1 MAADEVSRNDKNAR
15 ALASAWIDSW
25 NRHDLGS
32 IMAHY
37 SDDVVFEANTV
48 VARWNRP
55 DGLLKGA
62 AELRE
67 HFRRGLEL
75 APSLRFE
82 LETVF
87 TAPSGYAALYR
98 RDNGN
103 RVLDVVELDDRNKAI
118 RVKAFYLEAQA

>member
-1 MAADEVSRNDKNAR
+1 VSAAICDAGGLVRG
-15 ALASAWIDSW
+15 WIESW
-25 NRHDLGS
+25 NAHDLDG

-37 SDDVVFEANTV
+37 ADDVVFEASTV
-48 VARWNRP
+48 VSRWNRP
-55 DGLLKGA
+55 DGCLHGA

-75 APSLRFE
+75 APSLHFE
-82 LETVF
+82 LEEVL

-103 RVLDVVELDDRNKAI
+103 RVLDVVELNGQAKAI
-118 RVKAFYLEAQA
+118 AVKAFYLEAQR

>member
-1 MAADEVSRNDKNAR
+1 VSKDGKDAM
-15 ALASAWIDSW
+15 ALASAWIESW
-25 NRHDLGS
+25 NRHDLDG

-37 SDDVVFEANTV
+37 AEDVVFEANTV
-48 VARWNRP
+48 VRRWGRP
-55 DGLLKGA
+55 DGRLSGA
-62 AELRE
+62 VELRE

-75 APSLRFE
+75 VPSLRFE
-82 LETVF
+82 LEDVF

-103 RVLDVVELDDRNKAI
+103 RVLDVVELNDESKAA